1 MEITFEQLIKLPELK
16 DLKLVSGNKGISK
29 IVRWVHIMETPDLVS
44 YVENDEL
51 IILTGVAIFNS
62 KDEFIELIKGLIEKG
77 SAGLIVN
84 IGKYFSEVPE
94 YIKKLSDENDFPVF
108 EIPWKVSLSDV
119 TRIIC
124 NDIVKRYLEE
134 VPYENLLKNI
144 ILFNKIT
151 YEDFIGELAA
161 CGYNSF
167 SSFRICIVSID
178 RFEEYLSSKNI
189 EDEQSILHIKGTFL
203 RAVNSS
209 IWDTKCKPISFL
221 KNESV
226 VFLLINEKDKF
237 VNLKKLSE
245 TIREN
250 SKKSFQDISIDIG
263 IGNVHTEFSKIKTSY
278 IEAEKALKV
287 IEAEGKLDETIFYS
301 DIGAYKLLSE
311 IKNINLLK
319 EYYDNTVGVLERYDA
334 QNDTDF
340 TNIFYVF
347 LKKNGNYIQTAK
359 KLYLHRNTLMYKINK
374 IQEIIKKDLTDT
386 KVRFE
391 FYMGYLIKSINKF

>member
-16 DLKLVSGNKGISK
+16 DLKLVSGNRGISK
-29 IVRWVHIMETPDLVS
+29 TVKWVHVMETPDLVS
-44 YVENDEL
+44 YAENDEL

-62 KDEFIELIKGLIEKG
+62 KDGFIELIKGLIKKG
-77 SAGLIVN
+77 TAGLIVN
-84 IGKYFSEVPE
+84 IGKYFLEVPE
-94 YIKKLSDENDFPVF
+94 YIKKLSNDNDFPVF
-108 EIPWKVSLSDV
+108 EIPWKVNLSEI
-119 TRIIC
+119 TKIIC
-124 NDIVKRYLEE
+124 NDIVKKYMEE
-134 VPYENLLKNI
+134 LPYENLLMNI
-144 ILFNKIT
+144 IFFNKIS
-151 YEDFIGELAA
+151 YEDFIEGLET

-167 SSFRICIVSID
+167 SSFRICIVSIC
-178 RFEEYLSSKNI
+178 RFQEYLSSKNI

-209 IWDTKCKPISFL
+209 IWDAKFKPISFL
-221 KNESV
+221 RNESV
-226 VFLLINEKDKF
+226 VFLIINEKDKF

-250 SKKSFQDISIDIG
+250 SKKNFPDSNINIG

-278 IEAEKALKV
+278 IEAGKALKA
-287 IEAEGKLDETIFYS
+287 IRAEGKLDETIFYS

-311 IKNINLLK
+311 IKNMNLLK
-319 EYYDNTVGVLERYDA
+319 EYYDDTVGILEQYDS
-334 QNDTDF
+334 QNDTNF

-359 KLYLHRNTLMYKINK
+359 GLYLHRNTLMYKINK

-391 FYMGYLIKSINKF
+391 FYMGYLIKNINKF